1 MQKQKIKK
9 NVYSLD
15 ISSLQTY
22 NILEQ
27 TFIVESY
34 LEERVSCAKIE
45 NTKKVYGLHFPKFA
59 WMEANGLNERI
70 LLI

>member
-1 MQKQKIKK
+1 M
-9 NVYSLD
+9 
-15 ISSLQTY
+15 
-22 NILEQ
+22 LEQ

-45 NTKKVYGLHFPKFA
+45 NTKKAYGLHFLKFA
-59 WMEANGLNERI
+59 WMEANGLNEHI